1 MNTSKKS
8 LKIPNVGNHV
18 ITIRKAKNR
27 QYNVQKKKEK
37 RTNKDLQST
46 TQKTKYRAPRTPLQ
60 PGVISGAPEW

>member
-18 ITIRKAKNR
+18 ITIPKAKNR

-37 RTNKDLQST
+37 RTNNDLQST
-46 TQKTKYRAPRTPLQ
+46 TQKTKYRASRTPLQ